1 MNCPKCEGQALT
13 PASVKGIEVDRC
25 RNCDGIWFDSEELT
39 AVLNLDTKSRRGL
52 QSHHEDTLRDQIRG
66 RCPRDQSKLFRM
78 YSAHA
83 ESVVLDT
90 CPTCGGIWLDAGELS
105 KLST

>member
-1 MNCPKCEGQALT
+1 MICPKCKEQTLT
-13 PASVKGIEVDRC
+13 AASVKGIEVDRC
-25 RNCDGIWFDSEELT
+25 KSSDGIWFDPRELT
-39 AVLNLDTKSRRGL
+39 AVLDLEETVRRGL
-52 QSHHEDTLRDQIRG
+52 QSKNEDKWRDQMRG
-66 RCPRDQSKLFRM
+66 RCPRDQSNLFRM